1 MRKLIF
7 EKFTN
12 QLVHITFNI
21 ERQEALEVL
30 MDDAWSYLKP
40 LSVLKSVIVPVIYP
54 AVYSLHLYPELR
66 ELAVQEAITLCRIK
80 KLNQLSDTQEKVKK
94 KVIQKLSSILI

>member
-1 MRKLIF
+1 MRRYMSKLIF

-12 QLVHITFNI
+12 QLVHITYNI

-30 MDDAWSYLKP
+30 MDDASSYLKP

-66 ELAVQEAITLCRIK
+66 EHAVQEAMTLCRMK
-80 KLNQLSDTQEKVKK
+80 KLN
-94 KVIQKLSSILI
+94 